1 MTMLDRMRQHRNW
14 LKWSL
19 ALVVVTF
26 IWLYVPDFLAPP
38 QGGPASTDVVAEV
51 EGRRITAGD
60 FRRAYFEQVQAY
72 RTAYGGN
79 LNDEML
85 RQLGLD
91 QRLLQQMI
99 DEEAALAEAARLGLS
114 VSDAELRERI
124 LTMPAFQENGRFIGD
139 ERYRQLLELQRPPM
153 TPAEFE
159 ARLRRSLVVE
169 KLRAAVTGWISVP
182 DEDVDREFRR
192 RHEKVQLQLVVF
204 AADKFRQSVTVSD
217 AELASAFAADREKYR
232 IPEKRRIRYLL
243 VDLQALREKVQVSP
257 DEVQRY
263 YEDNQGQYISPEQ
276 VHAAHILFKTEGK
289 DEAAVR
295 RTAEAVLAKAKAGAD
310 FAALARQYSDDEA
323 TKDRGG
329 DLDYFGRGAMV
340 PEFEEVAFSLPP
352 GTLSDLVKTQYGFHI
367 IKVLEKR
374 PAVTRSLDEVR
385 AQIEDQIKWERAQA
399 QARRLAESVAGAI
412 KRPADLERV
421 GKARGL
427 KVAETGLFQ
436 RDEPIAGIGFAPE
449 VGAWAFQLQPDEVSP
464 PIRTSQGF
472 VIITVTGRK
481 DAYLPTLDEVKER
494 VREDVMLRKALE
506 VARQQAARL
515 AADARKTGDL
525 ARAAKAAGLTVETT
539 ADLVPR
545 GTALPG
551 IGISP
556 AVDRVAF
563 SLPPGATSD
572 PIVTDTAAVV
582 VAVVKRQ
589 DVTEAELAA
598 GREELR
604 QELLADR
611 RNRFFSAYM
620 TKAKQRMRIEIN
632 RDVLQQIVA

>member
-19 ALVVVTF
+19 GLVVVTF

-38 QGGPASTDVVAEV
+38 RGGVRSTEVVAEI

-60 FRRAYFEQVQAY
+60 FRRVYYEQVQAY

-79 LNDEML
+79 LSDEML

-99 DEEAALAEAARLGLS
+99 DEEAALAEAARLGVA

-124 LTMPAFQENGRFIGD
+124 LTLPAFQENGHFIGD
-139 ERYRQLLELQRPPM
+139 ERYRQLLQLQRPPM
-153 TPAEFE
+153 SPAEFE
-159 ARLRRSLVVE
+159 ARLRRSLTVE
-169 KLRAAVTGWISVP
+169 KLRAALTEWIAVT

-192 RHEKVQLQLVVF
+192 RNEKVKLALV
-204 AADKFRQSVTVSD
+204 ALSADAFRQGVTVDD
-217 AELASAFAADREKYR
+217 AEVTAAFEGHREKYR
-232 IPEKRRIRYLL
+232 VPEKRRIRYAL
-243 VDLQALREKVQVSP
+243 VDLQALRDKVRVAP
-257 DEVQRY
+257 DEVERY
-263 YEDNQGQYISPEQ
+263 YEDNRDQYSSPEQ

-295 RTAEAVLAKAKAGAD
+295 KTADAVLAKAKAGAD

-323 TKDRGG
+323 SRDKGG
-329 DLDYFGRGAMV
+329 DLDFFGRGAMV
-340 PEFEEVAFSLPP
+340 PEFEQVAFSLPP
-352 GTLSDLVKTQYGFHI
+352 GSISDLVKTQYGFHI
-367 IKVLEKR
+367 VKVIDKR
-374 PAVTRSLDEVR
+374 PAVTKSLEEVR
-385 AQIEDQIKWERAQA
+385 GQIEDQIKWERAQA
-399 QARRLAESVAGAI
+399 QARRLAENAASAI

-421 GKARGL
+421 AKSRGL
-427 KVAETGLFQ
+427 KLAESGYFQ

-449 VGAWAFQLQPDEVSP
+449 VGAWAFQLGPDEVSP
-464 PIRTSQGF
+464 PIRTPQGF
-472 VIITVTGRK
+472 VILVVTGRQ
-481 DAYLPTLDEVKER
+481 DSHLPKLDEVKER
-494 VREDVMLRKALE
+494 VREDVVVRKALE
-506 VARQQAARL
+506 AARQKAARL
-515 AADARKTGDL
+515 AEEAKRTGDL
-525 ARAAKAAGLTVETT
+525 ARAAKAAGATVETT
-539 ADLVPR
+539 ADLVTR

-551 IGISP
+551 VGISP

-563 SLPPGATSD
+563 SLAPGTVSE
-572 PIVTDTAAVV
+572 PILTETAAVV
-582 VAVVKRQ
+582 VQVLERK
-589 DVTEAELAA
+589 DVTATELAA
-598 GREELR
+598 GRESLR

-632 RDVLQQIVA
+632 RAALQQIVA